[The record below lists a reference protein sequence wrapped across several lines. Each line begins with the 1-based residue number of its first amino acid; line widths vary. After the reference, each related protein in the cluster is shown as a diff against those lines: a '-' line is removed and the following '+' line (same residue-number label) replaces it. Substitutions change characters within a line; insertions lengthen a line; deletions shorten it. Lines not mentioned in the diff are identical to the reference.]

1 VRFDSLFLLPGQ
13 GLVFALVS
21 LKLFKTHVEV
31 EHLSLEGT
39 KRVLLR
45 RPGGTGIDSL
55 WVLAQEVART

>member
-1 VRFDSLFLLPGQ
+1 MRFDSLFLLPGQ

-39 KRVLLR
+39 KRVLLE
-45 RPGGTGIDSL
+45 GL
-55 WVLAQEVART
+55 EVQE